1 LALVRTTLLVLF
13 LTLGVSGALPE
24 TVSAETP
31 AQFAAPGVRAPNDPH
46 VNGIRV
52 SFLHGKNERM
62 EGLDI
67 GLLSL
72 SETKDMSGVAFVFGI
87 GKVDGD
93 MESGAHFS
101 LMNLHQGRDSGL
113 NAAFINKTNN
123 PDNAL
128 DFGFVNIAD
137 GTSLIDIG
145 GLNMSK
151 RSTVQLGFI
160 NFTDHIDGFQLGF
173 INVAK
178 NGFLPI
184 FPFFNFA
191 ATESE

>member
-1 LALVRTTLLVLF
+1 
-13 LTLGVSGALPE
+13 
-24 TVSAETP
+24 
-31 AQFAAPGVRAPNDPH
+31 
-46 VNGIRV
+46 
-52 SFLHGKNERM
+52 
-62 EGLDI
+62 
-67 GLLSL
+67 
-72 SETKDMSGVAFVFGI
+72 
-87 GKVDGD
+87 
-93 MESGAHFS
+93 
-101 LMNLHQGRDSGL
+101 MNLHQGRDSGL

-137 GTSLIDIG
+137 GTSLIAIG

-151 RSTVQLGFI
+151 RSTAQLGFI

-173 INVAK
+173 INIAK

-184 FPFFNFA
+184 FPIFNFA